1 MERRDELHRHGCSIA
16 KQTILTTHPSG
27 LQTRVSVELANFD
40 ALCVHSECKTSKRP
54 VWESPFLARRG
65 LLGGVS
71 AHATPV
77 LGRRSDAVNEGRLS
91 QQCTPVMRRREV
103 DSPGGSPLPMRRAE
117 GEEEEPCDLD
127 NSVISGWLK
136 FRDNKRWKSRWGVVT
151 KLSPAADCLHLQLYR
166 DPKDR
171 YKKGQTKA
179 SLSLQ
184 HFLGFES
191 GFTLDKESNTIAIIC
206 QDVIVVLA
214 FETRERLIAWQV
226 KVGGQLGSSKEFLV
240 MIGGGGSR
248 KLPAGPAR
256 LHIQGRRF
264 ALTSGVPPRLL
275 GLWEL
280 AHLRRYGVVEGRF
293 CFEGGSHCGK
303 GEGLHLLITDQ
314 AQDITDAFDQAAH
327 GNLSLQRP
335 TSSRAGTGAERGSKL
350 RANTRLSDQNT
361 VDQSIP
367 DTASALYEEN
377 YFGEDCG
384 ETSPYWPSDERRGF
398 EEHDYRHD
406 PEICPKAPWSGADHV
421 TLERC
426 NNCLTKLGAMSRSS
440 TVALTPGTHFNPAW
454 TMEAVPESSSD
465 NSSNST
471 EYLTP
476 RTIRK
481 NAETCQCKD
490 CPPQRPPKPLHFD
503 QMKPP
508 APLPSKVCPCVNDN
522 YPTKNPKVGPYENY
536 DIPKVAH
543 AEVDNAEYYDTP
555 KRIKQALAEDLFQVN
570 KNSAPGSLV
579 LTKKC
584 GCILKFGSK
593 KKPLIVECEE
603 NLQHV
608 ECPCQKVTNW
618 ANTLISLPYCKKS
631 PSGEKIN
638 TEVVNTD
645 RSDGMALYATVDM
658 SRKTNRQSAV
668 AEQDKEIGVGQE
680 TDFTNYQ
687 NVEPKEGKDFEGP
700 YANYENLEFAL
711 SLEFYENAKDL
722 LKKAGVTQS
731 ELDALSANIDL
742 AVNSLPRK
750 PKLCTKCVHCQNP
763 AHNQQDIKRNRSDEY
778 LLMEPSREAKCEMA
792 NRALGSNPGY
802 TPMSPKPNW
811 SQSLKHPMQ
820 KLYRADIEKSLSI
833 PTLNGSGNRTQ
844 SFDETPVNNNRDSMQ
859 KRSSSV
865 DSARLLEDLK
875 EFDSSIGSHATSSS
889 LETLRNLALESRLAS
904 PPCER
909 ECYDCCKSS
918 ASENKTSEESSSK
931 EVPHLRNKHMDN
943 AQIKRSSSVPCK
955 SGGNRDSSSSNDS
968 GVSSCSLKHGP
979 GEFQEFEMPLTSGQ
993 SRYQYMLQRRMRG
1006 NLSGCLHS
1014 SLPRK
1019 SKSSDPLR
1027 DMSMQIHRTNVPAKS
1042 SSAEAEVP
1050 VLPPKQFKGVLDTHS
1065 TSSGTSD
1072 MSDYIETLSLTSSHS
1087 SSDTPTGVRI
1097 SRQPTNTLRP
1107 RSGKEYHNLDPII
1120 TSMYKNGKELANYTN
1135 IP

>member
-1 MERRDELHRHGCSIA
+1 MDRREELHRHGCSIA

-40 ALCVHSECKTSKRP
+40 ALCVHSECKGP
-54 VWESPFLARRG
+54 VKKPMWEGSPFLGRR

-71 AHATPV
+71 AHGTPV
-77 LGRRSDAVNEGRLS
+77 LGRRSDVVNEGRLS

-103 DSPGGSPLPMRRAE
+103 VSPGGSPLPLRRGDCEELEE
-117 GEEEEPCDLD
+117 GCDVD

-166 DPKDR
+166 EPKDR

-191 GFTLDKESNTIAIIC
+191 GFTLDKESNTMAIIC
-206 QDVIVVLA
+206 QDVTVVLA
-214 FETRERLIAWQV
+214 FETRERLISWQV
-226 KVGGQLGSSKEFLV
+226 KVGGQLGTSKEYLV
-240 MIGGGGSR
+240 MIGSGGSR

-256 LHIQGRRF
+256 LHLQGRRF

-303 GEGLHLLITDQ
+303 GEGLHMLITDQ
-314 AQDITDAFDQAAH
+314 AQDITDAFDMAAQ
-327 GNLSLQRP
+327 GNFSLQRNA
-335 TSSRAGTGAERGSKL
+335 TSRKSTGTEKGKSRP
-350 RANTRLSDQNT
+350 NTRLSDLNT
-361 VDQSIP
+361 VDQSLP
-367 DTASALYEEN
+367 DTSSGLYEEN
-377 YFGEDCG
+377 FFGEDCG
-384 ETSPYWPSDERRGF
+384 GVSPYWPSDERRGF
-398 EEHDYRHD
+398 DDNEL
-406 PEICPKAPWSGADHV
+406 EINPKPLWSGADHV

-426 NNCLTKLGAMSRSS
+426 NNCLTKLGAISRSS

-476 RTIRK
+476 KTIRK
-481 NAETCQCKD
+481 TLEACQCNEK
-490 CPPQRPPKPLHFD
+490 PPQRPPKPIHLE
-503 QMKPP
+503 QKKPA
-508 APLPSKVCPCVNDN
+508 APLPPSNCSCSKNDN
-522 YPTKNPKVGPYENY
+522 IYINNPKVGPYENY
-536 DIPKVAH
+536 DVPKATH
-543 AEVDNAEYYDTP
+543 TEVENAEYYDTP
-555 KRIKQALAEDLFQVN
+555 KRIQKVLTDDLFQVAS
-570 KNSAPGSLV
+570 KPSPGSLV
-579 LTKKC
+579 LKKNC
-584 GCILKFGSK
+584 GCILKFGSR
-593 KKPLIVECEE
+593 KKPVIVECDE
-603 NLQHV
+603 NIQPV

-618 ANTLISLPYCKKS
+618 ANNLISLPYCKRNTNS
-631 PSGEKIN
+631 EFN
-638 TEVVNTD
+638 TEILGNQK
-645 RSDGMALYATVDM
+645 SDEMALYATVDV
-658 SRKTNRQSAV
+658 SRKTNRQSGI
-668 AEQDKEIGVGQE
+668 EKEYKHPNVE
-680 TDFTNYQ
+680 ENYTNYQ
-687 NVEPKEGKDFEGP
+687 NVEPKEEKEFEGP

-711 SLEFYENAKDL
+711 SLEYYENAKDL
-722 LKKAGVTQS
+722 LKKAGVTQT
-731 ELDALSANIDL
+731 ELDALSANIDI
-742 AVNSLPRK
+742 ATNSV
-750 PKLCTKCVHCQNP
+750 PKKSRLCSKCGHSQTGLHKQQEGIKTKT
-763 AHNQQDIKRNRSDEY
+763 DEY
-778 LLMEPSREAKCEMA
+778 LLMEPSSDMKRESCNKI
-792 NRALGSNPGY
+792 LGLNPGY
-802 TPMSPKPNW
+802 TPMSPNPNW
-811 SQSLKHPMQ
+811 SQSLKHPLHKMN
-820 KLYRADIEKSLSI
+820 RAEIEKSLSI
-833 PTLNGSGNRTQ
+833 PTLNGSSNSRSNNQ
-844 SFDETPVNNNRDSMQ
+844 SIVGNNNKEAFQ

-889 LETLRNLALESRLAS
+889 LETLRNLAIENRRTSS
-904 PPCER
+904 PCDNDR
-909 ECYDCCKSS
+909 ECSDCCKSS
-918 ASENKTSEESSSK
+918 GSENKTSEESCSK

-968 GVSSCSLKHGP
+968 GVSSCSLKHGG
-979 GEFQEFEMPLTSGQ
+979 GEFNEFEMPLTSGH
-993 SRYQYMLQRRMRG
+993 SRYHYMMHKRMRG
-1006 NLSGCLHS
+1006 NLSACLHS

-1027 DMSMQIHRTNVPAKS
+1027 DMSMQLHKANVPAKS

-1050 VLPPKQFKGVLDTHS
+1050 VLPPKQLKGVMDTHS

-1087 SSDTPTGVRI
+1087 SSDTNTGVRL

-1107 RSGKEYHNLDPII
+1107 RSGKEYHNLDPIL

-1135 IP
+1135 LP